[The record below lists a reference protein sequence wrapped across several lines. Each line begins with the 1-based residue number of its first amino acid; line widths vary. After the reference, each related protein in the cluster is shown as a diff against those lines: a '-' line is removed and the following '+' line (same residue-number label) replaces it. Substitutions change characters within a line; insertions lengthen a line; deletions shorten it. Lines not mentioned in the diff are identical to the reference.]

1 MDEGQFQAVLN
12 HLRDVY
18 VISETGDLTLPGGV
32 SLNDEIFKLIERL
45 DTRIANELRN
55 GRL

>member
-1 MDEGQFQAVLN
+1 
-12 HLRDVY
+12 VY